1 VKTLTGELRNN
12 IKVQDLKRE
21 EESLMDYIRGASRQQ
36 IILFP
41 ESVEDYITEDNP
53 VRFIDAFVSSLD
65 LAELGFARAQP
76 AETGRPAYDP
86 GDLLRLYLYGYL
98 NRVRSSRLLERET
111 KVNLEVMWLLGK
123 LRPDFKTIADFRRD
137 NLKAVKQVCR
147 EFTLLCR
154 KLELFSGDL
163 VSIDGSKFKAVNGRR
178 RNFSEHRLKKAM
190 HALDEKISGYLK
202 SLDAADANDP
212 DPDRPPPSAADL
224 RAKIATL
231 RERKAKYQSLTEELK
246 TKGAKQVSLTDG
258 DARSM
263 IVHHNSTDVCYN
275 VQTAVDEKHQLI
287 VAHEVTND
295 PTDHAHL
302 AEMAQRAKETLGV
315 EQLEVVADMGY
326 YDGAEVKRCAA
337 AGITTYIPKPITSV
351 NQKRG
356 LFTKQDFSYDEAQ
369 DCYVCPAGAE
379 LHYRYESF
387 EQNRLIRYYTTSKCL
402 TCPIRAQC
410 TTNARGRRITRW
422 VDEKFLDDMARRMR
436 ARPELMRRRQQLS
449 EPPFGTIKRA
459 MNQGYFLMKGLDKV
473 GAEMSLTV
481 LSYNLK
487 RAINI
492 LGVPKL
498 IAAVT

>member
-1 VKTLTGELRNN
+1 
-12 IKVQDLKRE
+12 
-21 EESLMDYIRGASRQQ
+21 MDYIRGTARNQV
-36 IILFP
+36 ILFP
-41 ESVEDYITEDNP
+41 EAVEDYITEDNP
-53 VRFIDAFVSSLD
+53 VRFIDAFVTSLD
-65 LAELGFARAQP
+65 LGGLGFQRAQP

-98 NRVRSSRLLERET
+98 NRVRSSRMLEREA

-137 NLKAVKQVCR
+137 NLAALKGVCR
-147 EFTLLCR
+147 EFTWLCR
-154 KLELFSGDL
+154 KLKLFGGEL
-163 VSIDGSKFKAVNGRR
+163 VAIDGSKFKAVNNRR
-178 RNFSEHRLKKAM
+178 RNFNEGRLSRAIKAM
-190 HALDEKISGYLK
+190 EQKIDGYLQSLDEA
-202 SLDAADANDP
+202 DAADP
-212 DPDRPPPSAADL
+212 DPDEPPPSAAE
-224 RAKIATL
+224 L
-231 RERKAKYQSLTEELK
+231 REKIQTLQQRKAKYQALK
-246 TKGAKQVSLTDG
+246 QGLKESGAKQVSLTDR

-263 IVHHNSTDVCYN
+263 VMHHGSTEVGYN

-287 VAHEVTND
+287 VEHEVTND

-302 AEMAQRAKETLGV
+302 AEMALRAKATLGV

-326 YDGAEVKRCAA
+326 YDGAEVKQCAA
-337 AGITTYIPKPITSV
+337 AGVTTYVPKPITSV
-351 NQKRG
+351 NRKRG
-356 LFTKQDFSYDEAQ
+356 LFIKQDFSYDQAR
-369 DCYVCPAGAE
+369 DCYRCPAGAE
-379 LHYRYESF
+379 LTYRYESF
-387 EQNRLIRYYTTSKCL
+387 EQGRLIRYYTTNKCL
-402 TCPIRAQC
+402 TCPIKEKC

-459 MNQGYFLMKGLDKV
+459 MNQGYFLMRGLDKV